1 MPQEPYT
8 VSILVPVYGVG
19 KYIERCARSIFEQT
33 YQNLDIVFV
42 DDCTPDKSI
51 EILKRVL
58 DDYPERTAQTR
69 IIRHEHNRG
78 LAAARNTAVAVATG
92 TFLTHVDSDDWLELD
107 AVEELVNKQVET
119 GAEIVTGEAYVDENT
134 IDEHYIEP
142 NYKNKDEMMVNIL
155 SQKWHHE
162 IWNRLIKKSLYNDYH
177 LIALEKKNQGE
188 DWRMTP
194 MLLWFANGIS
204 KVNKMT
210 YHYFMNQSSMCR
222 TDKMWLDNFLFLF
235 EDYCN
240 FSSLITFFEGKN
252 NKYYKC
258 AKQGSAFKCYTIID
272 HAIDAN
278 DKICYVKFRGM
289 IIDKYSDVLDCSL
302 GWKISLFL
310 KLPLSYYLL
319 KLYKRVLCLSAHK

>member
-1 MPQEPYT
+1 M
-8 VSILVPVYGVG
+8 
-19 KYIERCARSIFEQT
+19 
-33 YQNLDIVFV
+33 
-42 DDCTPDKSI
+42 
-51 EILKRVL
+51 
-58 DDYPERTAQTR
+58 
-69 IIRHEHNRG
+69 
-78 LAAARNTAVAVATG
+78 
-92 TFLTHVDSDDWLELD
+92 
-107 AVEELVNKQVET
+107 EELAKKQVET
-119 GAEIVTGEAYVDENT
+119 GAEIVTGNAYVDEHT

-142 NYKNKDEMMVNIL
+142 NYKNKDVMMVNIL

-162 IWNRLIKKSLYNDYH
+162 IWNRLIRKSLYDDYH

-194 MLLWFANGIS
+194 LLLWFANGIS

-210 YHYFMNQSSMCR
+210 YHYFMNQNSMCR
-222 TDKMWLDNFLFLF
+222 TDKIWQDNFYFLY

-240 FSSLITFFEGKN
+240 FSSLITFFRGKN

-319 KLYKRVLCLSAHK
+319 KLYKRVLCLSAHN